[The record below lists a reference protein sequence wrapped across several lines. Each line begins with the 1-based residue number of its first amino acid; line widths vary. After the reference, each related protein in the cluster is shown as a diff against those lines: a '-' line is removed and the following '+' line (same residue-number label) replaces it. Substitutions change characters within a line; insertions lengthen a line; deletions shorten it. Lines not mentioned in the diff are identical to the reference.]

1 MTYLKKTKHNRVN
14 VLSMYIVHSAHVLYL
29 IKNVKHFYASVYVL
43 FILYYL
49 YYFYASVYYL
59 FYIIYIIST
68 LVYIILP
75 LNYPRRKLLRFA

>member
-29 IKNVKHFYASVYVL
+29 IKNVKHFYASVY
-43 FILYYL
+43 
-49 YYFYASVYYL
+49 YL

-75 LNYPRRKLLRFA
+75 LNYLRRKLLRFA

>member
-29 IKNVKHFYASVYVL
+29 LKNVKH
-43 FILYYL
+43 
-49 YYFYASVYYL
+49 FYASVYYL

-75 LNYPRRKLLRFA
+75 LNYPRAESYSDSRKIVTSGS